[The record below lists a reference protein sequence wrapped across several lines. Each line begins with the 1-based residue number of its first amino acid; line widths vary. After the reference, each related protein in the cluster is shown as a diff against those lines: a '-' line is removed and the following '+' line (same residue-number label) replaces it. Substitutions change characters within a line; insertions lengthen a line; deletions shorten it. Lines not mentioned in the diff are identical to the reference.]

1 MSDLRSKLVSII
13 AEIGEVDDPSVIT
26 DTADLYKEVGIDSMQ
41 ALEIMLELEKQLGV
55 AVSEDKLKEIRTLGD
70 ALRIVQ
76 AAGVKG

>member
-1 MSDLRSKLVSII
+1 MDLRAKLVAII

-55 AVSEDKLKEIRTLGD
+55 EVSEAKLKEIRTLGD
-70 ALRIVQ
+70 ALRVVR
-76 AAGVKG
+76 AAGVKE

>member
-1 MSDLRSKLVSII
+1 MADLRNRLIAII

-26 DTADLYKEVGIDSMQ
+26 DTADLYKDVGIDSMQ

-70 ALRIVQ
+70 ALRVVN
-76 AAGVKG
+76 AAGVSD